1 VANIAE
7 VPVTKTPP
15 PPVAGSPKVEDGAT
29 DSVELGLNPIAVA
42 TVGLF
47 ILAVLWALEAGQPVV
62 LPIVVAFVLRLLLQP
77 VYRLCTK
84 LHVPKTLAAL
94 ITIIFLICVGLVVLA
109 PLMSSATGWIEK
121 TPEAI
126 ARLSDR
132 FSLLRE
138 PISLVQ
144 RLVHRAETAA
154 NGAGTT
160 VTVQHFDF
168 VGWVAGGLGSVADG
182 LVTTGIILF
191 FLLIAGDKFLR
202 RLVELLPTFR
212 QKRQAIDISQQIE
225 SDISAYLVTVSI
237 MNLAVGITV
246 GIAMYFCGMSDPLLW
261 AVLALLLNYVPILG
275 PLAGIGIFLLAG
287 FLSFESNFL
296 AVLPASLY
304 LIIHV
309 IEGEIVTPLLLA
321 RRFTLN
327 PVAVILALIFWYWMW
342 GVPGAILA
350 VPMLAIT
357 KILCDRVDSLRPIGY
372 MLEDSPADQGS

>member
-1 VANIAE
+1 M
-7 VPVTKTPP
+7 
-15 PPVAGSPKVEDGAT
+15 
-29 DSVELGLNPIAVA
+29 
-42 TVGLF
+42 
-47 ILAVLWALEAGQPVV
+47 LWALEVGQPIV
-62 LPIVVAFVLRLLLQP
+62 LPVVVAAVLRLLLQP
-77 VYRLCTK
+77 IFRLCTK
-84 LHVPKTLAAL
+84 MHMPKTLAAL

-121 TPEAI
+121 MPEAI

-132 FSLLRE
+132 LSLLRE
-138 PISLVQ
+138 PTSLVQ
-144 RLVHRAETAA
+144 RLVHRAEAA
-154 NGAGTT
+154 TNGAGTT

-168 VGWVAGGLGSVADG
+168 VGWVVGGLGAVADG

-237 MNLAVGITV
+237 MNLAVGVIV

-261 AVLALLLNYVPILG
+261 GVLALLLNYVPILG
-275 PLAGIGIFLLAG
+275 PLAGLGLFLLAG
-287 FLSFESNFL
+287 FLSFENNWQ
-296 AVLPASLY
+296 AVLPALLY
-304 LIIHV
+304 FIIHV

-357 KILCDRVDSLRPIGY
+357 KILCDRVDALRPVGH
-372 MLEDSPADQGS
+372 MLED